1 MESPLYGMDL
11 SEFDLEEAGKTI
23 RMDDEDDASDGYED
37 IQDDELMENES
48 EGFEDDAIDE
58 SFEDDVFDEDETD
71 DEDFE

>member
-1 MESPLYGMDL
+1 
-11 SEFDLEEAGKTI
+11 
-23 RMDDEDDASDGYED
+23 
-37 IQDDELMENES
+37 MENES